1 MIGAT
6 EYRLRT
12 FKEKS
17 WEELNLFQK
26 FSLRSSGDRVA
37 GGFMDKA
44 QLEQISLSILV
55 LPRLT

>member
-12 FKEKS
+12 FTEKS
-17 WEELNLFQK
+17 WEKLNLFQM

-44 QLEQISLSILV
+44 ELERISLSILV
-55 LPRLT
+55 LPHLT